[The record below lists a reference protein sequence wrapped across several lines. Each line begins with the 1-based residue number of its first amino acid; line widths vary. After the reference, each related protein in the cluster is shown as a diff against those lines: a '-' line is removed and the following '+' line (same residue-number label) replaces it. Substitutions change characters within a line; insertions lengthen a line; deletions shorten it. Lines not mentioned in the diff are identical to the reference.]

1 MIFPYDLTIATV
13 CRNALDFLPR
23 CIESVQP
30 MYKSTLK
37 IEHLLIDGA
46 STDGSVEY
54 LQQQLEKGRIT
65 RFISEPDKGLYDA
78 MNKAIHHAQGK
89 IIVFINADDTICTE
103 GAIACCE
110 PILAGRAEYTAGQA
124 LCVSNDSKKDY
135 ILYPKLKKALWR
147 QPYCH
152 QSMFCSTELLRR
164 IGGFAAEQFRIGADT
179 ELMRRLYIAK
189 VPFEAVQQISA
200 HFYAG
205 GVSYSPAV
213 RTEVFDLMM
222 HFTDAYCEEARNNP
236 KTAVITLKHLRR
248 YTTRMIL
255 QHAESSGLTEK
266 HKELLTTFTTKLS
279 NALPPAARR
288 LIRLHQKM
296 LVVWYA
302 TNTSFTSAKA
312 KKAYTLQAE
321 ISKLFV
327 GCL

>member
-30 MYKSTLK
+30 MYQGSLK
-37 IEHLLIDGA
+37 IEHLLVDGA

-89 IIVFINADDTICTE
+89 IIVFINADDTICPE

-152 QSMFCSTELLRR
+152 QSMFCSTALLRR

-222 HFTDAYCEEARNNP
+222 HFTDAYCEEARNTP
-236 KTAVITLKHLRR
+236 GTAVITLKHLRR

-255 QHAESSGLTEK
+255 QQAESCSLTEK
-266 HKELLTTFTTKLS
+266 HKELLTSFAKKLA
-279 NALPPAARR
+279 NALPPAARC
-288 LIRLHQKM
+288 LIRLHQKL
-296 LVVWYA
+296 LVFWYA
-302 TNTSFTSAKA
+302 TNTFLTSAKA
-312 KKAYTLQAE
+312 KKTYTLQVE
-321 ISKLFV
+321 ISKLFAD
-327 GCL
+327 CL